1 MDELQGIAW
10 HDGRVRILDQ
20 TRLPEELVLLEISDY
35 QGVVKAIREMN
46 VRGAPAIGI
55 AAAYGVV
62 LSVWYLEESDRPGF
76 LQTVNQAV
84 EALGHARPT
93 ARNLFWTLERMRTAL
108 MRLLSRP
115 LREIK
120 QALLAE
126 AQLIHSD
133 DVERCRAIGR
143 TGAGLLPQNVSVMTY
158 CNAGAYATG
167 GHGTALGIIR
177 SAVQQGKK
185 VQVYACETRPL
196 LQGSRITAW
205 ELAEEE
211 IPVTV
216 LCDNMAAWA
225 MARGL
230 VQMII
235 VGADRI
241 ARNGDTANKIGTSG
255 LAILARHFRIPFYIA
270 APLSTFDPEIR
281 TGEQIPIE
289 QRSALEVERCGGVR
303 AVPEGVP
310 VLNPAFDVT
319 PARLIDAFITEKGI
333 LRPPYEE
340 SLAKIE
346 LKA

>member
-1 MDELQGIAW
+1 MDELRGIAW

-35 QGVVKAIREMN
+35 QGIVKAIREMN

-62 LSVWYLEESDRPGF
+62 LSIWYLEESDRPSF
-76 LQTVNQAV
+76 LQTVNQAL

-93 ARNLFWTLERMRTAL
+93 ARNLFWALERMRAAL

-120 QALLAE
+120 RALLAE
-126 AQLIHSD
+126 AQQIHAD

-143 TGAGLLPQNVSVMTY
+143 MGAGLLPQTSSVMTY

-167 GHGTALGIIR
+167 GYGTALGIIR
-177 SAVQQGKK
+177 SAMQTGKK

-216 LCDNMAAWA
+216 LCDNMAAYA

-230 VQMII
+230 VQMVI

-241 ARNGDTANKIGTSG
+241 ARNGDTANKIGTCG
-255 LAILARHFRIPFYIA
+255 LAVLARHYRIPFYIA

-281 TGEQIPIE
+281 SGDNIPIE
-289 QRSALEVERCGGVR
+289 QRSAAEIEICGGLRV
-303 AVPEGVP
+303 VPEGVP
-310 VLNPAFDVT
+310 VLNPAFDIT
-319 PARLIDAFITEKGI
+319 PAKLIDAFITEKGI
-333 LRPPYEE
+333 LRPPYDE
-340 SLAKIE
+340 SLAIIE